1 MIACQACGHSNPL
14 GRVFCQKCGTKLDLS
29 KVRPP
34 GSDPGEGGAS
44 GVTVGVKKEDQK
56 RGKTALKTAIRIFD
70 MVLLVAVIAGIV
82 LMWQQPA
89 VKSSGTSSIEA
100 SAVKIQREKLD
111 FAISNKRPYEVKLD
125 DMQMNSYL
133 ASVSDMGKSSN
144 TGLFQ
149 TDAISLSSQ
158 AGTVQVDY
166 VRKIVIKDWEKKL
179 VMRFAGRPE
188 SDGSDF
194 RFVPVSGSI
203 GKLPIPGFGL
213 KIYSRNFARLF
224 ADLDSERELLAKLTG
239 ITAEP
244 NKLTL
249 RYDPKK

>member
-1 MIACQACGHSNPL
+1 MIACQACGYSNPL

-34 GSDPGEGGAS
+34 GSEPGESGAS
-44 GVTVGVKKEDQK
+44 GVTVGIKKDDK
-56 RGKTALKTAIRIFD
+56 KGGKKTWKTIVRILD
-70 MVLLVAVIAGIV
+70 VILLVAVIGGLV
-82 LMWQQPA
+82 LIWQQPE

-100 SAVKIQREKLD
+100 SAIKLQREKLA
-111 FAISNKRPYEVKLD
+111 FAISNKRPYEIKLD
-125 DMQMNSYL
+125 NMQLNSYL

-149 TDAISLSSQ
+149 TDTISLSSQ
-158 AGTVQVDY
+158 QDTVQVDY
-166 VRKIVIKDWEKKL
+166 VRKIAIQTWEKKI
-179 VMRFAGRPE
+179 VMRFVGRPE

-239 ITAEP
+239 IKAEP

-249 RYDPKK
+249 SYQPKK